1 MFELLVNLTAVDFAG
16 SPTLVASW
24 KPPVS
29 EAKKLDPYTKI
40 INRDAKDNGLPF
52 KKPARGHEDGCVLGK
67 CMETATARGND
78 GVLTPPM
85 HIPVHEHRAY

>member
-16 SPTLVASW
+16 SPTLVAHW
-24 KPPVS
+24 KDPNPVKQDS
-29 EAKKLDPYTKI
+29 YSKI
-40 INRDAKDNGLPF
+40 ISRDAKDNGLPF